1 MSTGQDSLFKEIA
14 GGLCAGPVALLL
26 ERGVRQST
34 TAAAMCRRLE
44 GKTLQLDPGSETLAA
59 YVAVNDGQLQL
70 HPGRVDCPDATLSGT
85 PLHLARLSA
94 ADPAA
99 VIRAGDVQVSGD
111 SDVAEQFQYLFS
123 LLRPD
128 WEEELASVTG
138 DVVAHEVGNAA
149 RGLARWAGQA
159 QRSFGRSLAEYLTEE
174 SAALASGAE
183 IDEFC
188 TAVDDLAAAV
198 DRLEARLKLQQS
210 SGTPEQPE

>member
-159 QRSFGRSLAEYLTEE
+159 QRSFGRSLAEYLTEG
-174 SAALASGAE
+174 SPPQ
-183 IDEFC
+183 
-188 TAVDDLAAAV
+188 AAAV
-198 DRLEARLKLQQS
+198 VRY
-210 SGTPEQPE
+210 T